1 MAQAKW
7 FAQLRVEESS
17 SSRLSL
23 AIEPR
28 GGEALSLF
36 SVWLSAVAP
45 MSSDA
50 ERKNLSKKVGAA
62 QKNPQKRKSRVFIDP
77 YPAVMAAQRVSG
89 IQFCKGPE

>member
-1 MAQAKW
+1 
-7 FAQLRVEESS
+7 
-17 SSRLSL
+17 
-23 AIEPR
+23 
-28 GGEALSLF
+28 
-36 SVWLSAVAP
+36 